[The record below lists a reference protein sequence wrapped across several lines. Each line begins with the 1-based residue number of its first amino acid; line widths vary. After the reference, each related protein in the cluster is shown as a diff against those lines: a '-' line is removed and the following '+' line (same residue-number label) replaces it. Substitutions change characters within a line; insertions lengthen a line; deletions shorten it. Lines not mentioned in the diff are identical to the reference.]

1 MMYAIMTPHGFQMRG
16 SEAAVY
22 SRAKDAHKHM
32 TPGDSLVPIEERSNG
47 HKLRHHAIILPFKR

>member
-1 MMYAIMTPHGFQMRG
+1 MRG